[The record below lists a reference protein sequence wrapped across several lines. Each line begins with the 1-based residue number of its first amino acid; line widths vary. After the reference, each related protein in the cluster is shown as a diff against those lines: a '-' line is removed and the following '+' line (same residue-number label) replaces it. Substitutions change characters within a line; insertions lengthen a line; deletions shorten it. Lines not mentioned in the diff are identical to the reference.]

1 MTRAALALVPA
12 CFVLLPTV
20 ALAQPE
26 APPAEPEPAPPPPA
40 AAAPAPAEPPGQPP
54 PQYYVE
60 PSGPPPARTAPAGPP
75 GPPPGAV
82 YEPPPPG
89 YYPTVYE
96 PPPPPVPKHVA
107 PKYSLWLGARV
118 GWFIPFG
125 DLWASQDPVN
135 TNSYEPVSWSEYASS
150 GPMFELD
157 IGARLGRHYNVFF
170 AWERAA
176 LGTGSELPDAYGGQ
190 KTGETDFYAIGL
202 RVSSDA
208 DKVGFLTEI
217 NLGYRRFRARWN
229 DGTELHMTEAPLEFR
244 LGLGADIR
252 LGPIFSL
259 SPLVTLGVGSF
270 GAAEWQLPNGD
281 TQDATKSGDQAAG
294 HGWVTFQIG
303 GHFDIAGGG

>member
-1 MTRAALALVPA
+1 MARAALALVPA
-12 CFVLLPTV
+12 CFVLLPGL
-20 ALAQPE
+20 ALAQGAPEDPAPE
-26 APPAEPEPAPPPPA
+26 AAPPPA
-40 AAAPAPAEPPGQPP
+40 ATAPPSADPPGQPP

-60 PSGPPPARTAPAGPP
+60 PAGPAPRGAQP
-75 GPPPGAV
+75 GAQAGPAPGAV

-89 YYPTVYE
+89 YYAPVYE
-96 PPPPPVPKHVA
+96 PPPPPQPRHIA

-118 GWFIPFG
+118 GWFLPFG
-125 DLWASQDPVN
+125 DLWAEN
-135 TNSYEPVSWSEYASS
+135 TGPNTYEPVSWSSYASS

-157 IGARLGRHYNVFF
+157 IGARLGRHYNLFF
-170 AWERAA
+170 AWERAM
-176 LGTGSELPDAYGGQ
+176 LGTGSEAPDAYGGQ
-190 KTGETDFYAIGL
+190 KTGETDYYAIGL

-229 DGTELHMTEAPLEFR
+229 DGTELHLTEAPLEFR

-252 LGPIFSL
+252 LGPLFSL

-281 TQDATKSGDQAAG
+281 KMDATKPADEGAG
-294 HGWVTFQIG
+294 HGWVTLQMG